1 MKALLI
7 FLLPA
12 LMLIGCGEMQT
23 NNSAARGVLS
33 EMDANGSINGDE
45 LILGDEALLDE
56 TVEMADM
63 GSNSVMMKLGGA
75 ELLIDFI
82 EDLNGVPEETAMII
96 NGVEVATELVQ
107 NPQSFQALIA
117 SLVTSQ
123 LEGVDILGIPAVQL
137 VQVGTQLINSDNRR
151 ADFSNLFGTLVRGAF
166 NMFLSKTPL
175 GSIFEQIVG
184 PGGVDN
190 ILPPANSGEQV
201 SQPSQPAQPQ
211 QPTQDSG
218 SKLSRIV
225 NTIGGVLTG
234 GNPLLGGIFNLI
246 SNLIK

>member
-7 FLLPA
+7 FILPA

-23 NNSAARGVLS
+23 NNSAARGLLS
-33 EMDANGSINGDE
+33 EMDANGSINSDE
-45 LILGDEALLDE
+45 LILDDETLLDE

-63 GSNSVMMKLGGA
+63 GSNSIMMKLGGA

-82 EDLNGVPEETAMII
+82 ENLNGAPEETAMII
-96 NGVEVATELVQ
+96 NGIEVATELVQ
-107 NPQSFQALIA
+107 NPRSFQALIA

-166 NMFLSKTPL
+166 NMFLSKTPI
-175 GSIFEQIVG
+175 GSIFDRILG

-201 SQPSQPAQPQ
+201 EQPKQPEQPSQG
-211 QPTQDSG
+211 SG
-218 SKLSRIV
+218 GKFSGIV
-225 NTIGGVLTG
+225 STIGTVLAG
-234 GNPLLGGIFNLI
+234 SNPLLGGIFNLI
-246 SNLIK
+246 ANLIK